1 MNTYPVSIQQAQ
13 RLQTGSRQ
21 QLIPA
26 MIVSSRETLALW
38 GAVMAAMALVLFFVW
53 VASTATNNLIAG
65 GTWGLGFIFL
75 GLAADN
81 RKRTAILQLTM
92 GIALLGLA
100 LLQVAV
106 SPDFILVSGTLIAT
120 WVAVT
125 VFRQLQ

>member
-1 MNTYPVSIQQAQ
+1 MNTYPVSVQQAQ

-38 GAVMAAMALVLFFVW
+38 GAVMAAMALVLFSVW
-53 VASTATNNLIAG
+53 AASTATNNLIAG

-92 GIALLGLA
+92 GIALLWSGL
-100 LLQVAV
+100 
-106 SPDFILVSGTLIAT
+106 
-120 WVAVT
+120 VT
-125 VFRQLQ
+125 GCRFA